1 MEEPREEFVRLPV
14 LYDHWPQLRTDL
26 KALASK
32 EISGADALEEVLQRN
47 DRWENIHLPLT
58 LLKGVLDDG
67 KIFTEDHFYGVHLP
81 WMAQKALQVEDL
93 FQESE
98 YKLKVNRSNHI
109 RM

>member
-1 MEEPREEFVRLPV
+1 MEESREEFVCLPV

-47 DRWENIHLPLT
+47 DRWENIRLPLT
-58 LLKGVLDDG
+58 LLKGVLDNG
-67 KIFTEDHFYGVHLP
+67 GTKDHFYDVHLP

-93 FQESE
+93 FKESE
-98 YKLKVNRSNHI
+98 YKLKVVESL
-109 RM
+109 